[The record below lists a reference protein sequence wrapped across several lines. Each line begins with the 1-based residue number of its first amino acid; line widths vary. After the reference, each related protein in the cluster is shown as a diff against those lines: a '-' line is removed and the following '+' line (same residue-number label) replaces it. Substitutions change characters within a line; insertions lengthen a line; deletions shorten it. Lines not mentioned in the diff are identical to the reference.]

1 MVITKK
7 NSTGTRRT
15 TAESF
20 QWPIRHA
27 ISLFFLKK
35 IEGNRQALTSVN
47 TSTRDD
53 DSNTCSFSSFSSK
66 PQIVYTEKSQKIKE
80 WASREF
86 GISHLVPTCEISF
99 YDCCKFFFPFQLF
112 KNGTECV
119 PTDVILEREEW
130 TFITLFHFWKLSL
143 LIRDSQYKNY
153 PLVSSQWA
161 PKLIT

>member
-1 MVITKK
+1 MVITEK
-7 NSTGTRRT
+7 NSTGARRT
-15 TAESF
+15 TESF

-27 ISLFFLKK
+27 ISRFFLKNWG
-35 IEGNRQALTSVN
+35 EQTSFN
-47 TSTRDD
+47 KRYASTRDD
-53 DSNTCSFSSFSSK
+53 DSNTCSFSSFFRTSN
-66 PQIVYTEKSQKIKE
+66 VEKSQKIKE

-99 YDCCKFFFPFQLF
+99 YDCREFFFHSSCLKMALNVFQQMLF
-112 KNGTECV
+112 
-119 PTDVILEREEW
+119 LREEW
-130 TFITLFHFWKLSL
+130 TFMTLFHFWKLSL

>member
-1 MVITKK
+1 MVITEK

-15 TAESF
+15 TESF

-27 ISLFFLKK
+27 ISRFFLKNWG
-35 IEGNRQALTSVN
+35 EQTSFN
-47 TSTRDD
+47 KRYTSTRDD
-53 DSNTCSFSSFSSK
+53 DSNTCSFSSFFRTSN
-66 PQIVYTEKSQKIKE
+66 VEKSQKIKE

-99 YDCCKFFFPFQLF
+99 YDCREFFFFHSSCLKMALNVFQQMLF
-112 KNGTECV
+112 
-119 PTDVILEREEW
+119 LREEW
-130 TFITLFHFWKLSL
+130 TFMTLFHFWKLSL

>member
-1 MVITKK
+1 MVITEK

-15 TAESF
+15 TESF

-35 IEGNRQALTSVN
+35 IEGNRQALTSVY

-53 DSNTCSFSSFSSK
+53 DSNTCPFSSFSFR

-99 YDCCKFFFPFQLF
+99 YDCCKFFFHSSCLKMALNVFQQMLFLRGVNFYDPFSFLKAVDKRFPIQ
-112 KNGTECV
+112 
-119 PTDVILEREEW
+119 
-130 TFITLFHFWKLSL
+130 KLPPCST
-143 LIRDSQYKNY
+143 Q
-153 PLVSSQWA
+153 
-161 PKLIT
+161 